1 MAIPVSTI
9 SVRVIP
15 LLSAC
20 SALHGLYE
28 AGTHGAAPT
37 FEHHESYTVSMTDS
51 KKTAK
56 YLEKSQKYRTFAGKK
71 QFYEYEKNQ
80 NATIGKNHHCHPV
93 GCNLRQFLQ

>member
-1 MAIPVSTI
+1 
-9 SVRVIP
+9 
-15 LLSAC
+15 
-20 SALHGLYE
+20 
-28 AGTHGAAPT
+28 
-37 FEHHESYTVSMTDS
+37 MTDS